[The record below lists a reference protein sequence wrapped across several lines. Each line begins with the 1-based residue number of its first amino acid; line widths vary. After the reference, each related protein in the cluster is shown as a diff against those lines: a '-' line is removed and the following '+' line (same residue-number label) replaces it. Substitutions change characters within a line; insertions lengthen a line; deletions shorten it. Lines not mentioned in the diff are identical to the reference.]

1 MNVLKTICFIVLV
14 SQTLT
19 AVGQNE
25 AVRIIV
31 KPEEEKYA
39 IEDYSKFYFDDY
51 SSINAEQAF
60 DKYRANEFKQLTTEN
75 LNFTHNIGTVWLA
88 IEIENTTD
96 SFLYINFRNFF
107 LQKITIYSIFNNQIQ
122 KSKVTGSLLPLN
134 TKDFRSGGYIVE
146 IPGSN
151 IAGKHLVMY
160 AIEIDESAPTFIR
173 GELGNLKS
181 ILNSNRYHE
190 SLTMAILGILLVMLF
205 YNSSLF
211 IVTKDKLYFYYTCYL
226 ISSILVVAWFNG
238 LLFEWFWPNRPTYN
252 KHPWPMAIYFITQ
265 LVFVNQMLQIN
276 TFLPKIRK
284 VCMSFIGLSLI
295 ILITS
300 FTNIAL
306 SSILIFSFAII
317 LPLYYTF
324 LILILLKIKEKIIY
338 IFILGWTPMLLVS
351 VGNSIMTLGYI
362 GYTEIFGLHGVEVC
376 LAWEVVIFSLALG
389 YRYNLIKQQIIS
401 VQDENLNIIENQKTI
416 LERMVSER
424 TEEILTQNEVLI
436 RNQDQIQIQNEK
448 LESQNRA
455 YEKLRELVL
464 KQNQNLE
471 TAVNKRT
478 IELAS
483 ANQELKNN
491 LRKIERFNFIAA
503 HNLRGPVARILGLC
517 MLVEKEE
524 PIKESIN
531 YQIIEKL
538 KYSTKELDT
547 IIHDLILV
555 LDIQSQNDKNY
566 KKIDSRESIQKVL
579 QQFNT
584 ELKKENFTVNL
595 NSSVESLHVIPEY
608 FDNIFNNLIS
618 NSLKYKSSPNDNNI
632 TIDIRENENSIVIK
646 YCDKGIG
653 FDSAHF
659 EDKIFEPFQKFHA
672 TSDGKGLG
680 LFLIKSQ
687 ISAMGG
693 TIKLWSKPNIGIEIS
708 IILPASDSFQK
719 SSTTFLKAETNLNIP
734 GRREASA

>member
-1 MNVLKTICFIVLV
+1 MI
-14 SQTLT
+14 SQVYKAT
-19 AVGQNE
+19 GQNE
-25 AVRIIV
+25 SRQIV
-31 KPEEEKYA
+31 IKTVEEKYA
-39 IEDYSKFYFDDY
+39 IEDYSKFFFDDY
-51 SSINAEQAF
+51 SKIDATQAF
-60 DKYRANEFKQLTTEN
+60 DKYKANDFKPLTTEN
-75 LNFTHNIGTVWLA
+75 LNFTHSIGTVWLVM
-88 IEIENTTD
+88 EVENAT
-96 SFLYINFRNFF
+96 SAFLYLNFRNFF
-107 LQKITIYSIFNNQIQ
+107 LQKITVYSIFNDNIQ
-122 KSKVTGSLLPLN
+122 SSRATGSLLPLA
-134 TKDFRSGGYIVE
+134 TKEFHSSGYILE
-146 IPGSN
+146 IPTSN
-151 IAGKHLVMY
+151 IHGKQLVLC
-160 AIEIDESAPTFIR
+160 AIKIDETAPAYIR
-173 GELGNLKS
+173 GEIGSLKS
-181 ILNSNRYHE
+181 ILNYNRSHE

-205 YNSSLF
+205 YNASLF
-211 IVTKDKLYFYYTCYL
+211 IVTRDKLYFYYSCYL
-226 ISSILVVAWFNG
+226 VSSLLVVAWFNG
-238 LLFEWFWPNRPTYN
+238 LLFEWFWPNNPNYN
-252 KHPWPMAIYFITQ
+252 KYPWPMAIYFTTQ
-265 LVFVNQMLQIN
+265 LIFVNQMLQIN
-276 TFLPKIRK
+276 TFLPKARRI
-284 VCMSFIGLSLI
+284 CMGFIGI
-295 ILITS
+295 CFVMLITS
-300 FTNIAL
+300 FANIVL
-306 SSILIFSFAII
+306 SSILIFSFAIV
-317 LPLYYTF
+317 LPLYYVF
-324 LILILLKIKEKIIY
+324 LILSLARLREKIIY
-338 IFILGWTPMLLVS
+338 IFILGWTPMLIVTIF
-351 VGNSIMTLGYI
+351 NSIMALGLI
-362 GYTEIFGLHGVEVC
+362 KYTEIFGLHGVEVC
-376 LAWEVVIFSLALG
+376 LAWEIVIFSLALG

-401 VQDENLNIIENQKTI
+401 VQHENLNIIENQKII
-416 LERMVSER
+416 LEKMVSER
-424 TEEILTQNEVLI
+424 TEEILAQNEVLI
-436 RNQDQIQIQNEK
+436 RNQDQIQLQNEK

-524 PIKESIN
+524 PMKDSIN

-566 KKIDSRESIQKVL
+566 KKINPRDSIQKVL

-584 ELKKENFTVNL
+584 ELKKENFVVSL
-595 NSSVESLHVIPEY
+595 NSAVDSINVIPEY

-618 NSLKYKSSPNDNNI
+618 NSLKYKSSVNENKI
-632 TIDIRENENSIVIK
+632 TIDVKEIENSIVIN

-653 FDSAHF
+653 FESAHF

-693 TIKLWSKPNIGIEIS
+693 TIKLWSKPNSGIEIS
-708 IILPASDSFQK
+708 IVLPASNSQQRNSAAFISADGK
-719 SSTTFLKAETNLNIP
+719 LNVT
-734 GRREASA
+734 GRHEASA